1 MAPRVKAI
9 DHIANIGPGG
19 QQRRVRLAIMALVA
33 TALLAGL
40 LWSRAPRGW
49 RPYSSAPGLAC
60 WVSFRLEKRL
70 SHARSARSRHGHM
83 C

>member
-33 TALLAGL
+33 TALLAGVL
-40 LWSRAPRGW
+40 FGLGAPRGW
-49 RPYSSAPGLAC
+49 RLVLFPPLWIGLLGFFQA
-60 WVSFRLEKRL
+60 REKT
-70 SHARSARSRHGHM
+70 
-83 C
+83 